1 MAAIASMSY
10 NVAGET
16 RAAGASTMTTQRR
29 SSFTRGGGS
38 GVKLSARVRSRSSN
52 AAGARRGLAVL
63 SVVTPPPPASSSG
76 DSSKSSS
83 SPSGDV
89 SVNGGTSISDKE
101 LASDA
106 SAANPLI
113 GITPDRVPMVEA
125 AARGEL
131 GDGNFN
137 WEKQWYPVAVID
149 LLDTTKPHPT
159 QLLGVDIVVWKDGD
173 GKWSVF
179 EDKCPHRLA
188 PLSEGRVEDDGTL
201 LCAYHAWRF
210 DADGKCTDMPQAS
223 TREEEERVKANPRS
237 CAFTRPTMEA
247 QGLVWAW
254 GEGGKDAELEA
265 RMTPPLLV
273 PEIEGVGKNGE
284 APGGA
289 YRNHWQVRDMP
300 YGWAAFFENAIDPAH
315 AVVSHHTLVGSRY
328 DDPAGFKCVV
338 ERPMTT
344 EAGFRCALDPAV
356 PPFNTIG
363 KYDAETSYDFQPPAL
378 LKIDWRH
385 QEARFLTSHYCVPT
399 RPGWCRH
406 FVTTVCQRNMEA
418 GTSVRTHRWF
428 KLNLFTLTSP
438 AWMTHVLGPTF
449 LHQDMVLLHQQEKII
464 AQGDGQGLADKWKDQ
479 VFIPTG
485 ADKMTVMF
493 YQWFGRNGPIP
504 WSGTAE
510 NAQIPP
516 IERDQSKLF
525 DTWEMHTKYCTH
537 CQGALRNTEILKW
550 IAVAGAGFKAVW
562 ATCLLAF
569 AASAAGAAG
578 EELNAV
584 SLFAAVDPSF
594 SSEVFNAFSLA
605 VTAYGLAGFADMFR
619 TYPFSHAEESF
630 IAEGTGKIGLSTDG
644 PSPYIDFLDNMLF
657 GGDKTKGKD
666 CNTGCECSK
675 CSPHFD
681 GIRSTVLAARKKK
694 EAEAAAAKKVSA
706 DTPAR

>member
-1 MAAIASMSY
+1 MHALTNGLGAAALPLSRG
-10 NVAGET
+10 APAPRC
-16 RAAGASTMTTQRR
+16 RAAAT
-29 SSFTRGGGS
+29 
-38 GVKLSARVRSRSSN
+38 
-52 AAGARRGLAVL
+52 ARR
-63 SVVTPPPPASSSG
+63 VVARPRASATATSS
-76 DSSKSSS
+76 DSAT
-83 SPSGDV
+83 
-89 SVNGGTSISDKE
+89 GGTTISAEE
-101 LASDA
+101 LDRDA
-106 SAANPLI
+106 TAGNPLI
-113 GITPDRVPMVEA
+113 GITPDRVPMVKA
-125 AARGEL
+125 AA
-131 GDGNFN
+131 DGSSPTAGSFN
-137 WEKQWYPVAVID
+137 WTKQWYPVAVID
-149 LLDTTKPHPT
+149 LIDATKPHPT
-159 QLLGVDIVVWKDGD
+159 QLLGVDLVVWRDGD
-173 GKWSVF
+173 GRWTAF

-210 DADGKCTDMPQAS
+210 DADGKCADMPQAS
-223 TREEEERVKANPRS
+223 SREEEERVKSNPRS
-237 CAFTRPTMEA
+237 CAFARPTMEA

-254 GEGGKDAELEA
+254 GEGGKEAEIEA

-338 ERPMTT
+338 ERPMTA

-363 KYDAETSYDFQPPAL
+363 KYDAETSYDFQPPCL

-385 QEARFLTSHYCVPT
+385 EQARFLTSHYCVPT

-406 FVTTVCQRNMEA
+406 FVATVCQRGE
-418 GTSVRTHRWF
+418 GESVRQHRWF

-464 AQGDGQGLADKWKDQ
+464 ANGDGQALAEKWKDQ

-493 YQWFGRNGPIP
+493 YQWFGKHGPVP
-504 WSGTAE
+504 WEGQNAE
-510 NAQIPP
+510 MPP
-516 IERDQSKLF
+516 IERDHSKLF

-537 CQGALRNTEILKW
+537 CQGALRNTEILKNV
-550 IAVAGAGFKAVW
+550 ALVAGGAKAVW
-562 ATCLLAF
+562 FACLCAF

-578 EELNAV
+578 GDASVVDVFGNLPSSAGGELFSAL
-584 SLFAAVDPSF
+584 SLFG
-594 SSEVFNAFSLA
+594 
-605 VTAYGLAGFADMFR
+605 TAYGLHGFAGMFR
-619 TYPFSHAEESF
+619 SYPFSHAEED
-630 IAEGTGKIGLSTDG
+630 IVMEGTAKIGLANDG
-644 PSPYIDFLDNMLF
+644 PSPYIDFVDDSLF
-657 GGDKTKGKD
+657 GGADKRGKPHAG
-666 CNTGCECSK
+666 GCECSG
-675 CSPHFD
+675 CSPHFQ
-681 GIRSTVLAARKKK
+681 GIRSGVLAARKEKQAKK
-694 EAEAAAAKKVSA
+694 EAEAGA
-706 DTPAR
+706 PAR

>member
-1 MAAIASMSY
+1 MSSFAITSPATSALAQRRG
-10 NVAGET
+10 VFARG
-16 RAAGASTMTTQRR
+16 RAAPNARAVGVTRSPRVLRAS
-29 SSFTRGGGS
+29 
-38 GVKLSARVRSRSSN
+38 RV
-52 AAGARRGLAVL
+52 AV
-63 SVVTPPPPASSSG
+63 ASS
-76 DSSKSSS
+76 
-83 SPSGDV
+83 
-89 SVNGGTSISDKE
+89 GTTIAPDE
-101 LASDA
+101 MASDA
-106 SAANPLI
+106 LAGNPLI

-125 AARGEL
+125 AARGETPDA
-131 GDGNFN
+131 GSFN
-137 WEKQWYPVAVID
+137 WTKQWYPVAVID
-149 LLDTTKPHPT
+149 LLDPKKPHPT
-159 QLLGVDIVVWKDGD
+159 QLLGVDIIVWKDGD

-210 DADGKCTDMPQAS
+210 DETGKCVDMPQAS
-223 TREEEERVKANPRS
+223 SKEEEERVKANPRS

-254 GEGGKDAELEA
+254 GEGGKEAEMEA
-265 RMTPPLLV
+265 RMTPALLV
-273 PEIEGVGKNGE
+273 PEIEGVGKSGE

-289 YRNHWQVRDMP
+289 FRNHWQVRDMP

-338 ERPMTT
+338 ERPMTA

-363 KYDAETSYDFQPPAL
+363 KYDAETSYDFQPPCL

-385 QEARFLTSHYCVPT
+385 DEARLLTSHYCVPT

-406 FVTTVCQRNMEA
+406 FVATVLQRGE
-418 GTSVRTHRWF
+418 GEKVRQHRWF

-464 AQGDGQGLADKWKDQ
+464 AQGDGQALADKWKDQ
-479 VFIPTG
+479 VFIPTS

-493 YQWFGRNGPIP
+493 YQWFGRHGPVP
-504 WSGTAE
+504 WQGPEGAD
-510 NAQIPP
+510 QMPP

-550 IAVAGAGFKAVW
+550 VAVAGAAFKAVW
-562 ATCLLAF
+562 VACGLAF

-578 EELNAV
+578 AEPDLASV
-584 SLFAAVDPSF
+584 LSRVPSSAAGD
-594 SSEVFNAFSLA
+594 AFSALSLA
-605 VTAYGLAGFADMFR
+605 ATAYGLNGFAGMFR
-619 TYPFSHAEESF
+619 SYPFSHAEED
-630 IAEGTGKIGLSTDG
+630 IVMEGTAKIGLSNDG
-644 PSPYIDFLDNMLF
+644 PSPYINLVDTMLF
-657 GGDKTKGKD
+657 GGDKTKGKA
-666 CNTGCECSK
+666 CAKGCECST
-675 CSPHFD
+675 CSPHFE
-681 GIRSTVLAARKKK
+681 GIRSGVLAARKAKQ
-694 EAEAAAAKKVSA
+694 AEAKQE
-706 DTPAR
+706 TPAR

>member
-1 MAAIASMSY
+1 MSSFAITSPATSALAQRRG
-10 NVAGET
+10 VFARG
-16 RAAGASTMTTQRR
+16 RAAPNARAVGVTRSPRVLRAS
-29 SSFTRGGGS
+29 
-38 GVKLSARVRSRSSN
+38 RV
-52 AAGARRGLAVL
+52 AV
-63 SVVTPPPPASSSG
+63 ASS
-76 DSSKSSS
+76 
-83 SPSGDV
+83 
-89 SVNGGTSISDKE
+89 GTTIAPDE
-101 LASDA
+101 MASDA
-106 SAANPLI
+106 LAGNPLI

-125 AARGEL
+125 AARGETPDA
-131 GDGNFN
+131 GSFN
-137 WEKQWYPVAVID
+137 WTKQWYPVAVID
-149 LLDTTKPHPT
+149 LLDPKKPHPT
-159 QLLGVDIVVWKDGD
+159 QLLGVDIIVWKDGD

-210 DADGKCTDMPQAS
+210 DETGKCVDMPQAS
-223 TREEEERVKANPRS
+223 SKEEEERVKANPRS

-254 GEGGKDAELEA
+254 GEGGKEAEMEA
-265 RMTPPLLV
+265 RMTPALLV
-273 PEIEGVGKNGE
+273 PEIEGVGKSGE

-289 YRNHWQVRDMP
+289 FRNHWQVRDMP

-338 ERPMTT
+338 ERPMTA

-363 KYDAETSYDFQPPAL
+363 KYDAETSYDFQPPCL

-385 QEARFLTSHYCVPT
+385 DEARFLTSHYCVPT

-406 FVTTVCQRNMEA
+406 FVATVLQRGE
-418 GTSVRTHRWF
+418 GEKVRQHRWF

-464 AQGDGQGLADKWKDQ
+464 AQGDGQALADKWKDQ
-479 VFIPTG
+479 VFIPTS

-493 YQWFGRNGPIP
+493 YQWFGRHGPVP
-504 WSGTAE
+504 WQGPEGAD
-510 NAQIPP
+510 QMPP

-550 IAVAGAGFKAVW
+550 VAVAGAAFKAVW
-562 ATCLLAF
+562 VACGLAF

-578 EELNAV
+578 AEPDLASV
-584 SLFAAVDPSF
+584 LSRVPSSAAGD
-594 SSEVFNAFSLA
+594 AFSALSLA
-605 VTAYGLAGFADMFR
+605 ATAYGLNGFAGMFR
-619 TYPFSHAEESF
+619 SYPFSHAEED
-630 IAEGTGKIGLSTDG
+630 IVMEGTAKIGLSNDG
-644 PSPYIDFLDNMLF
+644 PSPYINLVDTMLF
-657 GGDKTKGKD
+657 GGDKTKGKA
-666 CNTGCECSK
+666 CAMGCECST
-675 CSPHFD
+675 CSPHFE
-681 GIRSTVLAARKKK
+681 GIRSGVLAARK
-694 EAEAAAAKKVSA
+694 AKQAKA
-706 DTPAR
+706 KQETPAR